1 MGQTT
6 LSQSGP
12 SLPIADASR
21 QQPAS
26 RQTTAWR
33 GRGLHAIRIAMLIGL
48 LGCLPSPHQRS
59 ETAVR
64 PTLEQ
69 VQQLEPA
76 ARAIADTAD
85 ESGRWVISDS
95 DRIPLGSVAR
105 TLPEANALVG
115 YRGPTEALLLL
126 DQQHVV
132 RSAAVLQ
139 SHDTDEHVDAVKNS
153 PAFLQQF
160 SGLTWDGT
168 LADGSVPKIDGVS
181 GATLTSL
188 AMAGGILKRL
198 GTAPGSLVFPDP
210 LTLEEARIFFP
221 DATKI
226 HGERIAVVLADNET
240 RLGYLIRTGAFVDDE
255 IGYQGPTSTLVAL
268 DLEQRLLRPKI
279 RHSFDNEPYVDYVR
293 QERSF
298 WKRFEGMTLEKL
310 AALDPP
316 AEEVEGVSGATMT
329 SMAIAYTLPRFA
341 TELLADEEWKTLG
354 QTPFQKRLHALRES
368 IQTTRLSNADI
379 ATLVALALLP
389 LLIRFGA
396 MRQTWL
402 RRLWLFA
409 VWLVIGLYAGNLLS
423 LALLAGWATSGV
435 TWQLALG
442 LVALAI
448 VSVVIPPTRRG
459 NPYCNHL
466 CPHGAAQQLIR
477 PSSGSRRKWKLPSW
491 FFRPLGLLP
500 AMTLLLVYLAL
511 LIRPAT
517 DVSFVEPFH
526 GYLWHLASWSAI
538 AWTISTLA
546 IAFFVPM
553 AYCRLGCPTGRLLDW
568 LRLKGTSHQI
578 SRMDLAVVGLLIFAC
593 GYRFLIR

>member
-12 SLPIADASR
+12 SLPIADGRRSR
-21 QQPAS
+21 TTS
-26 RQTTAWR
+26 RQTIAWR
-33 GRGLHAIRIAMLIGL
+33 GRVVHAIRIGMLIGL
-48 LGCLPSPHQRS
+48 LACLPSPHQRIDVAS
-59 ETAVR
+59 QPSLDQIQR
-64 PTLEQ
+64 
-69 VQQLEPA
+69 LEPA
-76 ARAIADTAD
+76 ARTITETTDQR
-85 ESGRWVISDS
+85 GRWAILDA

-105 TLPEANALVG
+105 TLPEANGSVG
-115 YRGPTEALLLL
+115 YHGPTEALLLF
-126 DQQHVV
+126 DQQDIVHSV
-132 RSAAVLQ
+132 AVLQ
-139 SHDTDEHVDAVKNS
+139 SHDTDEHVDAVNNS
-153 PAFLQQF
+153 PEFLQQF
-160 SGLTWDGT
+160 QGLTWGGK

-188 AMAGGILKRL
+188 AMAGGILSRL
-198 GTAPGSLVFPDP
+198 GVATGSLVFPEP
-210 LTLEEARIFFP
+210 LTLAEAQTFFP
-221 DATKI
+221 AAFQIQGD
-226 HGERIAVVLADNET
+226 RMAVVKDESGT
-240 RLGYLIRTGAFVDDE
+240 TVGYLIRTGALVDDE
-255 IGYQGPTSTLVAL
+255 IGYQGPTSVLVGL
-268 DLEQRLLRPKI
+268 DLEHRLLRPKI

-298 WKRFEGMTLEKL
+298 WKRFEGLTLEEL
-310 AALDPP
+310 AAFDPP

-329 SMAIAYTLPRFA
+329 SMAIAYTLPKFA

-354 QTPFQKRLHALRES
+354 QTPFQQRLRALQES

-379 ATLVALALLP
+379 ATLVALVLLP

-442 LVALAI
+442 LVALATI
-448 VSVVIPPTRRG
+448 SVIIPPTRRG

-477 PSSGSRRKWKLPSW
+477 PKSNSRRKWSLPSW
-491 FFRPLGLLP
+491 LSKPLGFLP
-500 AMTLLLVYLAL
+500 AATLLLVYLAL
-511 LIRPAT
+511 LIRPTT

-538 AWTISTLA
+538 AWTISTLLVSTF
-546 IAFFVPM
+546 IPM
-553 AYCRLGCPTGRLLDW
+553 AYCRLACPTGRLLDW
-568 LRLKGTSHQI
+568 MRFKGSSHKVT
-578 SRMDLAVVGLLIFAC
+578 RMDGAVFALLIAASL
-593 GYRFLIR
+593 YRAMT

>member
-1 MGQTT
+1 
-6 LSQSGP
+6 
-12 SLPIADASR
+12 
-21 QQPAS
+21 
-26 RQTTAWR
+26 
-33 GRGLHAIRIAMLIGL
+33 MLIGL
-48 LGCLPSPHQRS
+48 LGCLPSPHQRIDVAS
-59 ETAVR
+59 Q
-64 PTLEQ
+64 PSLEQ
-69 VQQLEPA
+69 IQRLEPA
-76 ARAIADTAD
+76 AHAIADTPD
-85 ESGRWVISDS
+85 ESGRWAISDA

-105 TLPEANALVG
+105 TLPEANAFVG
-115 YRGPTEALLLL
+115 YRGPTEALLLF
-126 DQQHVV
+126 DQQNVV
-132 RSAAVLQ
+132 RSVSVLQ
-139 SHDTDEHVDAVKNS
+139 SHDTDEHIDAVKNS
-153 PAFLQQF
+153 PEFFQQF
-160 SGLTWDGT
+160 SGLTWGGT
-168 LADGSVPKIDGVS
+168 LKDGSVPKIDGVS

-198 GTAPGSLVFPDP
+198 GTAPGSLIFPEP
-210 LTLEEARIFFP
+210 LTLAEAQSFFP
-221 DATKI
+221 AASQI
-226 HGERIAVVLADNET
+226 QGGRMAVVQDENGT
-240 RLGYLIRTGAFVDDE
+240 TLGYLIRTGALVDDE
-255 IGYQGPTSTLVAL
+255 IGYQGPTSVLIGL
-268 DLEQRLLRPKI
+268 DLEHRLLRPKI

-298 WKRFEGMTLEKL
+298 WKRFEGLTLEEL
-310 AALDPP
+310 AAFDPP

-341 TELLADEEWKTLG
+341 AELLADEEWKTLG
-354 QTPFQKRLHALRES
+354 QTPFQKRLHAFQES
-368 IQTTRLSNADI
+368 IQTTRLSDADI
-379 ATLVALALLP
+379 ATLVALVLLP
-389 LLIRFGA
+389 LLIRFGV
-396 MRQTWL
+396 MRKTWL
-402 RRLWLFA
+402 RRFWLFA

-477 PSSGSRRKWKLPSW
+477 PSRDSRLKWNLPSW
-491 FFRPLGLLP
+491 LSLPLGFLP
-500 AMTLLLVYLAL
+500 AVTLLLVYLAL

-546 IAFFVPM
+546 IACFVPM

-568 LRLKGTSHQI
+568 LRFKGTSHQI
-578 SRMDLAVVGLLIFAC
+578 SRMDLAIAGLLLFAC
-593 GYRFLIR
+593 GYRSLMH